1 MTATLYICRPAQN
14 LCKTTQNLLQNQN
27 HTQTSCTA
35 TQRALDYRFFCFWC
49 KRFVWPW
56 HFFFVFFC
64 FLYTSVFTSHQQAVS
79 CPLAPSVGSP
89 ASLERYQPWQSMPL
103 ALCLVVAVTATPAA
117 FASCHVLPWLP
128 ACKARKPK
136 KKNIKEVDT
145 KPFFKHNYNS
155 EVQKWQN
162 NIFCKQTLQGH

>member
-1 MTATLYICRPAQN
+1 MNHQTFCQAKTSCKRLRAKHPLPMPTAPHICRPEQN
-14 LCKTTQNLLQNQN
+14 LCKTAQNLLQNQN

-49 KRFVWPW
+49 KCFVCQW

-64 FLYTSVFTSHQQAVS
+64 FSYTSVFTSHQQVVS
-79 CPLAPSVGSP
+79 CPLAPSVISP

-117 FASCHVLPWLP
+117 FASCHVLPCLP
-128 ACKARKPK
+128 ACKARKHKRKPK
-136 KKNIKEVDT
+136 KYH
-145 KPFFKHNYNS
+145 F
-155 EVQKWQN
+155 
-162 NIFCKQTLQGH
+162 